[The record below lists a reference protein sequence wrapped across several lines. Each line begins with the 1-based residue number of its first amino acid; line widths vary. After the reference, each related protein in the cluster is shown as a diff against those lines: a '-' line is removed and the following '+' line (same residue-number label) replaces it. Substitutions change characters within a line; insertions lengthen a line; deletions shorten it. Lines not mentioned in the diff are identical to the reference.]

1 MYRRSIAAVIAVGAL
16 FASIAV
22 AQVAIAA
29 GQPFVTALEGENE
42 VPITGDLDGT
52 GTATLTL
59 NRGTGEVCWHIAV
72 ADITLPA
79 SAAHIHEAPAGVPG
93 PVVVTLGAPD
103 ASGVSTGCTT
113 ADRAL
118 VKDIAKNP
126 SEYYVNVHNSD
137 FPGGA
142 LRGQLG

>member
-1 MYRRSIAAVIAVGAL
+1 MHRRSIAAVIAVGAL
-16 FASIAV
+16 FASIAL

-59 NRGTGEVCWHIAV
+59 NRGTGEVCWHIVV

-79 SAAHIHEAPAGVPG
+79 SAAHIHEAPVGVPG

-126 SEYYVNVHNSD
+126 SDYYVNVHNSD